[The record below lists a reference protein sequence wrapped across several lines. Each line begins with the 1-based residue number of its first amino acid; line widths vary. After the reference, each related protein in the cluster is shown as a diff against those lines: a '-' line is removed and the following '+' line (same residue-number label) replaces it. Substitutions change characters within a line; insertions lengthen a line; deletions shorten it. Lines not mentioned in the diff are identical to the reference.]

1 MVRYISLLKF
11 THQGAEK
18 MEGSTER
25 ARIFQQEAADA
36 GVNVESAYWCTG
48 GTYDGVLILT
58 AENEHEALRQLVRLR
73 QNGNVSAENMRLYGP
88 DEFDILTGLKHDE

>member
-18 MEGSTER
+18 MEASTNR
-25 ARIFQQEAADA
+25 ARMFQEEAKTA
-36 GVNVESAYWCTG
+36 GVQVEGTYWCTG

-58 AENEHEALRQLVRLR
+58 AENEHAALQQLVKLRQTGDLTVE
-73 QNGNVSAENMRLYGP
+73 SMRLFSP
-88 DEFDILTGLKHDE
+88 DEFDVLMGLKNDE